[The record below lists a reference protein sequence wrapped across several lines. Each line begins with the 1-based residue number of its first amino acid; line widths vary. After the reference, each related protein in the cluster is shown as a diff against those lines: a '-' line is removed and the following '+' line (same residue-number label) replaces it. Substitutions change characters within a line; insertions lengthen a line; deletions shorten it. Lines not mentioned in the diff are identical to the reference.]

1 MGLLVLDWIDISV
14 FAEFWYKMLL
24 REVGVYLSYLVI
36 DFSRWFL
43 KLNNRIVDIP
53 YLSAGSV
60 WRLRY
65 LLCLIGR
72 QS

>member
-1 MGLLVLDWIDISV
+1 LIFQF
-14 FAEFWYKMLL
+14 FAEFWYKMPLQ
-24 REVGVYLSYLVI
+24 EVGVYLPYVVI
-36 DFSRWFL
+36 NSSRQFL
-43 KLNNRIVDIP
+43 KPDNRIVDIP

-72 QS
+72 QG